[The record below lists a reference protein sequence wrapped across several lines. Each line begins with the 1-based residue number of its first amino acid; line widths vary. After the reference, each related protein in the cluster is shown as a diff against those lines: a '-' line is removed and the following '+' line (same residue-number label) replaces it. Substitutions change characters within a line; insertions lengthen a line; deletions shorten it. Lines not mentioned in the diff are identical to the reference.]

1 MMESQMSNVA
11 KLEKETDDMMDN
23 FKSLIDQE
31 QYLLIKI
38 I

>member
-1 MMESQMSNVA
+1 MSNVA

>member
-1 MMESQMSNVA
+1 MESQMSNVA